1 MDNENLKTELEKL
14 QVVNEYLAD
23 YANDINLYDRL
34 DFYTNAQL
42 DNSIGLSGSEVLEY
56 EYLLNIADS
65 LMQLIGV
72 KYDIES
78 LQEYLASLPTE
89 PDETENETEEPEN
102 GVNG

>member
-14 QVVNEYLAD
+14 QFVNEYLAD

-34 DFYTNAQL
+34 DFYANAQL
-42 DNSIGLSGSEVLEY
+42 DDSIGLSGSEVLEY
-56 EYLLNIADS
+56 EYLLKIANS
-65 LMQLIGV
+65 LIQLIGV

-89 PDETENETEEPEN
+89 PDETDNETEEPEN